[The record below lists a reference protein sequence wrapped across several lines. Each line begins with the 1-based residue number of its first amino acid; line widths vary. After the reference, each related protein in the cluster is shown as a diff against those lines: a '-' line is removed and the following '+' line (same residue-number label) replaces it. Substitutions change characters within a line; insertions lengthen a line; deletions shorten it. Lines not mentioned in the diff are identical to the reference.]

1 VATRS
6 QLAATPRLP
15 SQRAV
20 GLPDHHLSRIQ
31 CGLRDKNALQAP
43 LAIGTS
49 RAVQINTLG
58 RRYRSHFREAASF
71 AVLLPNAGAEQGAII
86 AADLRGLISKCSVEA
101 EDSEI
106 RLSISVG
113 VVQID
118 SDTKDEESVFIEA
131 DRSMYEDKRQAEA
144 HN

>member
-1 VATRS
+1 MRSPRQERSSGPARNRHFQSGPDQYTR
-6 QLAATPRLP
+6 
-15 SQRAV
+15 
-20 GLPDHHLSRIQ
+20 
-31 CGLRDKNALQAP
+31 
-43 LAIGTS
+43 
-49 RAVQINTLG
+49 
-58 RRYRSHFREAASF
+58 RRYRSHFREATSF
-71 AVLLPNAGAEQGAII
+71 AVLLPNAGAERGAII

-131 DRSMYEDKRQAEA
+131 DRLMYEDKRQAEA

>member
-1 VATRS
+1 
-6 QLAATPRLP
+6 
-15 SQRAV
+15 
-20 GLPDHHLSRIQ
+20 
-31 CGLRDKNALQAP
+31 
-43 LAIGTS
+43 
-49 RAVQINTLG
+49 
-58 RRYRSHFREAASF
+58 
-71 AVLLPNAGAEQGAII
+71 
-86 AADLRGLISKCSVEA
+86 LICKCSVEA

-131 DRSMYEDKRQAEA
+131 DRLMYEDKRQAEA